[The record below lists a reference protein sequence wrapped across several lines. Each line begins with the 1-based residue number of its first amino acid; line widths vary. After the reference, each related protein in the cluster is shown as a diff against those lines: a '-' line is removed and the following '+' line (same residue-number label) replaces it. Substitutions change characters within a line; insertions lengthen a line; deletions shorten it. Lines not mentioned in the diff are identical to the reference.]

1 MAKAVR
7 HLRGVHQKQFVKLFD
22 AASQRNNRWTVFSDF
37 VHISAIAISN
47 TVDHD
52 HAEEREKEY
61 ARITK
66 SYNQKEMD
74 CLRHMFAEVVEGLE
88 ENPDQ
93 DFMGDLFMNLEL
105 GNEFRGQF
113 FTPYHVSKMMSLMLT
128 SKEGLEREITEK
140 GFIVMSDPCCGAGG
154 MLVAFANACKERE
167 VNFQTNAL
175 FVAQDIDYTAACMCY
190 IQMSLLGCP
199 GYVVIANTLSNPA
212 TAIDKRML
220 IPTPT
225 QNVWYTP
232 LYFLPEWHYRRQFAY
247 LDLALNAAVAAAPES
262 HTGETPT
269 TAPEPEPKPIQ
280 SSLNETKNGQ
290 LTFF

>member
-1 MAKAVR
+1 MSD
-7 HLRGVHQKQFVKLFD
+7 VHQKQFIKLFD
-22 AASQRNNRWTVFSDF
+22 AASQRNHRWTVFSDF

-47 TVDHD
+47 TVDRE

-66 SYNQKEMD
+66 NYNPKEMD

-88 ENPDQ
+88 ANPDQ

-105 GNEFRGQF
+105 GNEYRGQF
-113 FTPYHVSKMMSLMLT
+113 FTPYCVSSMMARMISGMDALK
-128 SKEGLEREITEK
+128 SKIESKGWIT
-140 GFIVMSDPCCGAGG
+140 VSDPACGAGG
-154 MLVAFANACKERE
+154 MLAAFANVCMSCD
-167 VNFQTNAL
+167 VNYQRSVL
-175 FVAQDIDYTAACMCY
+175 FVAQDVDYTAACMCY
-190 IQMSLLGCP
+190 IQLSLLGCP

-212 TAIDKRML
+212 TSLDKRML

-232 LYFLPEWHYRRQFAY
+232 LYFLPEWHYRRQFAL
-247 LDLALNAAVAAAPES
+247 LDLAIEAAVANTATTES
-262 HTGETPT
+262 HIEETPT
-269 TAPEPEPKPIQ
+269 AAPAPELKPVQ
-280 SSLNETKNGQ
+280 LSLNESKNGQ